1 MKCGQRSEAGYT
13 LIEILAVL
21 ALLAVLML
29 LVAPNII
36 DNLNKAKVEAT
47 KTQIAATENVLTNY
61 FMDNNCYPTTEQGL
75 KALLDKPSL
84 PPVPDNWAGPYTNKK
99 NLPTDGWNKELH
111 YVYPGVHNTEKY
123 DLFSYGADNAEGGT
137 KFNADIGNWTNTSK

>member
-1 MKCGQRSEAGYT
+1 MKFRHNEAGYT

-29 LVAPNII
+29 MVAPNII
-36 DNLNKAKVEAT
+36 DNLNKGKVSAT
-47 KTQIAATENVLTNY
+47 INQIAATENILTNY
-61 FMDNNCYPTTEQGL
+61 FMDNGCFPTTEQGL
-75 KALLDKPSL
+75 KALIEKPTL
-84 PPVPDNWAGPYTNKK
+84 PPVPETWAGPYTNKK

-111 YVYPGVHNTEKY
+111 YIYPGVHNPDKY

-137 KFNADIGNWTNTSK
+137 KYNADIGNWEK

>member
-1 MKCGQRSEAGYT
+1 MMKNRHNEAGYT

-36 DNLNKAKVEAT
+36 DNLNKGKVAAT
-47 KTQIAATENVLTNY
+47 KNQIAATDNILTNY
-61 FMDNNCYPTTEQGL
+61 FMDNGCYPSTEQGL
-75 KALLDKPSL
+75 KALLEKPSL
-84 PPVPDNWAGPYTNKK
+84 PPVPETWAGPYTSAKSF
-99 NLPTDGWNKELH
+99 TDGWNKELH
-111 YVYPGVHNTEKY
+111 YVYPGVHNPEKY

-137 KFNADIGNWTNTSK
+137 KFNADIGNWR